1 MFKFADGRKLP
12 PGFRSLRKGNE
23 GARSE
28 MATLGEELDGQENV
42 AKTNVKAKKAP
53 KEGYVRA
60 DTLEKPKLKKYVKAL
75 AQEAKL
81 VRNARKE

>member
-1 MFKFADGRKLP
+1 M
-12 PGFRSLRKGNE
+12 RKGNE

-81 VRNARKE
+81 FRNARKE

>member
-1 MFKFADGRKLP
+1 ML
-12 PGFRSLRKGNE
+12 
-23 GARSE
+23 
-28 MATLGEELDGQENV
+28 ELDGQESV
-42 AKTNVKAKKAP
+42 AKSNVKTKKAP

-81 VRNARKE
+81 FRNARKE